1 MEILLIVLLILLNG
15 FFAMSEIAVVS
26 ARRARLDRWARHG
39 DRRARAAL
47 ALHDTPNVFLSTIQ
61 VGITLIGILAGAV
74 GEAAV
79 ADDVARLLARST
91 VLAPYAGAIA
101 SAAVVFGITYLSLVV
116 GELVPKRLALLR
128 PERIAR
134 AIALPMSALARIG
147 KPVVRVLSAS
157 VDAALALLRVGTARE
172 PGVTEEE
179 VQALIEEGART
190 GVFLRAERDLLKNV
204 IRLADRPLATLMTRR
219 DEIVW
224 LDAEAPLEHNRE
236 LIARH
241 PYSRFVL
248 ARGSLE
254 HPLGIVHAKDLLAQA
269 LSGQPLDLVA
279 AATPAPRVRSNASPL
294 RVLELFQAAPVP
306 MALVVNA
313 VGEVKGLVTPH
324 DLLEAIVGVLP
335 AAGEVAE
342 PDVIRRADGSL
353 LLDGGIA
360 IEELRE
366 LLEAAEL
373 PEGAGTDY
381 QTLAGFV
388 LAQVGRVPQ
397 IGESFEWSGYR
408 FEVVDMDNRRIDR
421 VLVARAEAPAE

>member
-204 IRLADRPLATLMTRR
+204 IRLADRP
-219 DEIVW
+219 
-224 LDAEAPLEHNRE
+224 
-236 LIARH
+236 
-241 PYSRFVL
+241 
-248 ARGSLE
+248 
-254 HPLGIVHAKDLLAQA
+254 
-269 LSGQPLDLVA
+269 
-279 AATPAPRVRSNASPL
+279 
-294 RVLELFQAAPVP
+294 
-306 MALVVNA
+306 
-313 VGEVKGLVTPH
+313 
-324 DLLEAIVGVLP
+324 
-335 AAGEVAE
+335 
-342 PDVIRRADGSL
+342 
-353 LLDGGIA
+353 
-360 IEELRE
+360 
-366 LLEAAEL
+366 
-373 PEGAGTDY
+373 
-381 QTLAGFV
+381 
-388 LAQVGRVPQ
+388 
-397 IGESFEWSGYR
+397 
-408 FEVVDMDNRRIDR
+408 
-421 VLVARAEAPAE
+421 